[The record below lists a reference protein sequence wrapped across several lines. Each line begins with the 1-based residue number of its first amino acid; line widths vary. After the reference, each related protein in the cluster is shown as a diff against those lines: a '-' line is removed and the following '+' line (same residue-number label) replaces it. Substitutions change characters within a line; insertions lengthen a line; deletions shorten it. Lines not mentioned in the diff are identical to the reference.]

1 MADCRSPIAS
11 ATIPAMSLFRS
22 LRQLEE
28 QGIDLI
34 EVLGQDAHIRSPDD
48 LRAIIRSLERAGDE
62 LHSELLHFL
71 TYRWFPPAQ
80 ATALWD
86 AILRHRRRMADRL
99 GRPVKFRVAALD
111 YLTGKNPR
119 LEGVRIIA
127 REEMDALLARLHT
140 DEVTGLHTRRYF
152 NERIGAELNRA
163 RRYGSSL
170 SLLVLDLDDFKR
182 VNDELGHLSGDALLR
197 RIGRTLRENTR
208 ESDIVCR
215 FGGDEFAA
223 LLPETNNSEAYT
235 LAERI
240 RKATAAEARA
250 EIEGA
255 AGTRDG
261 PPIRVG
267 VSIGGA
273 TYPADCEEAEELVAL
288 ADRLCLEAKREGK
301 NRVRMSGDR
310 PREAPGGSPAGRL
323 GPAAP

>member
-1 MADCRSPIAS
+1 
-11 ATIPAMSLFRS
+11 MSLFKE
-22 LRQLEE
+22 LRELEE

-111 YLTGKNPR
+111 FLTGRNPQLR
-119 LEGVRIIA
+119 GVRLIA
-127 REEMDALLARLHT
+127 REELSVLLRHIET
-140 DEVTGLHTRRYF
+140 DEVTALHTRRHF
-152 NERIGAELNRA
+152 NERLSIEVSRA
-163 RRYGSSL
+163 RRYGSPL

-182 VNDELGHLSGDALLR
+182 VNDELGHLSGDSLLR
-197 RIGRTLRENTR
+197 RIGRLLRENTR
-208 ESDIVCR
+208 QSDVVCR
-215 FGGDEFAA
+215 FGGDEFAI
-223 LLPETNNSEAYT
+223 LLPETTGSEAFT

-240 RKATAAEARA
+240 RLAAEKEARA
-250 EIEGA
+250 ELDGGA
-255 AGTRDG
+255 RGRS
-261 PPIRVG
+261 IVVG

-273 TYPADCEEAEELVAL
+273 TFPTDCEEADELVAM
-288 ADRLCLEAKREGK
+288 ADRLCLEAKRAGK
-301 NRVRMSGDR
+301 NRVKM
-310 PREAPGGSPAGRL
+310 GST
-323 GPAAP
+323 